1 MHRFAKAGQ
10 YWWQKPLVRVASQTM
25 PAELAI
31 LAHELQSEERGV
43 WLNSR
48 GRTSGVV
55 ELLPWTAKEGPT
67 FRTRRAPL
75 PLFVA
80 AGLEDI
86 YRAAGVVKGC
96 PDLVIWR
103 TDPEAFRLIEVKCRG
118 RDRTSVEQERF
129 IAAAGKRGIDARI
142 VEWEFE
148 DETAA

>member
-1 MHRFAKAGQ
+1 MHRFAKSGQ
-10 YWWQKPLVRVASQTM
+10 YWWQKPLVLVASRAM

-31 LAHELQSEERGV
+31 LAEELQPGEQGV

-55 ELLPWTAKEGPT
+55 ELLPWTGEKGPT

-80 AGLEDI
+80 AGLEDL
-86 YRAAGVVKGC
+86 YRASGVAKGC

-103 TDPEAFRLIEVKCRG
+103 TDPERFRLVEVKCPRW
-118 RDRTSVEQERF
+118 DRASPEQEQF
-129 IAAAGKRGIDARI
+129 IAEARKRGIDARI
-142 VEWEFE
+142 AEWEFE